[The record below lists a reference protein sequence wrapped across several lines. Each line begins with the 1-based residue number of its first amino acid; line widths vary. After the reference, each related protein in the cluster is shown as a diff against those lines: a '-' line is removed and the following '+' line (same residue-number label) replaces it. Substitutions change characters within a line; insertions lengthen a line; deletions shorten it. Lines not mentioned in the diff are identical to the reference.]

1 MMGRLDDRQQPLFYD
16 FCLEDHV
23 PDNHLLRQVAKVL
36 DLSGVRRKLA
46 PYYSDMGR
54 PSLDPEL
61 MIRMLLLAI
70 STASAR
76 SGAWSRKYISIWP
89 TAGSA
94 GLASRARFPN
104 APVSPRRDMGDSA
117 RAMPSVWCSR
127 ACCKPAFAPVSSA
140 ARRSPRMRASSRPT
154 RA

>member
-23 PDNHLLRQVAKVL
+23 PDDHLLRQVAKVL

-61 MIRMLLLAI
+61 MIRMLLVGYLYGIRSERRLVEEVHLNLAYRWFCGLGLTGEVPER
-70 STASAR
+70 SSFSKTRAASA
-76 SGAWSRKYISIWP
+76 
-89 TAGSA
+89 
-94 GLASRARFPN
+94 LAT
-104 APVSPRRDMGDSA
+104 D
-117 RAMPSVWCSR
+117 
-127 ACCKPAFAPVSSA
+127 
-140 ARRSPRMRASSRPT
+140 
-154 RA
+154 